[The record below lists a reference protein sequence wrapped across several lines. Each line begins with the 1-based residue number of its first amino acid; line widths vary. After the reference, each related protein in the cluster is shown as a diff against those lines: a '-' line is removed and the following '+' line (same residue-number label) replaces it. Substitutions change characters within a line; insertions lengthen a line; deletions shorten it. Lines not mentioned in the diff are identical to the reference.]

1 MKKFSKLMLGIVA
14 SMMVFVSVPA
24 MAKAAPNCPAT
35 ETIVFNS
42 TTETSRYT
50 SVYISN
56 LTKKSKITDVKSSNK
71 AVVEFMRVKYHHTS
85 STTYSDGSDGYGY
98 NDYYAY
104 IELTAKKT
112 GTATLTYKVDGTKYT
127 TKVVVKPY
135 KNCLESLQVTGINSG
150 KNIASKYKK
159 SNWVD
164 FRNSKTYSRIKIVA
178 KAKSGCTIDCL
189 FFHNQ
194 ANGQSVNLRTGGK
207 RSATAYTPGVKG
219 ADWWY
224 GYASVYDKNAG
235 VYRDY
240 YFNVNNLFF

>member
-14 SMMVFVSVPA
+14 GLMVFVSVPA
-24 MAKAAPNCPAT
+24 MAKAAPSCPAT

-42 TTETSRYT
+42 TTETNRYT
-50 SVYISN
+50 SVSISN

-71 AVVEFMRVKYHHTS
+71 AVVEFRRVEYHHYSS
-85 STTYSDGSDGYGY
+85 STTYSDGSEGYGY

-112 GTATLTYKVDGTKYT
+112 GTATLTYKVDGKKYT
-127 TKVVVKPY
+127 TKYVVKAY

-159 SNWVD
+159 SNM
-164 FRNSKTYSRIKIVA
+164 FESKNSKAYSRIKIVA
-178 KAKSGCTIDCL
+178 KAKSGCTIDRLYFC
-189 FFHNQ
+189 NQ
-194 ANGQSVNLRTGGK
+194 TNGQRLDLPTGGK
-207 RSATAYTPGVKG
+207 RSATAYAPGVKG
-219 ADWWY
+219 ADWWF

-240 YFNVNNLFF
+240 YFHVNILL

>member
-14 SMMVFVSVPA
+14 GLMVFVSVPA
-24 MAKAAPNCPAT
+24 MAKAAPSCPAT

-42 TTETSRYT
+42 TTETNRYT
-50 SVYISN
+50 CVSIEN

-71 AVVEFMRVKYHHTS
+71 AVVEFRRVCYHHSSYSTS
-85 STTYSDGSDGYGY
+85 YSDGTDAQDYKS
-98 NDYYAY
+98 YYAY
-104 IELTAKKT
+104 IELTAKKA
-112 GTATLTYKVDGTKYT
+112 GTATLTYKVDGKKYT

-159 SNWVD
+159 SHEVYS
-164 FRNSKTYSRIKIVA
+164 RNSKAYSRIKIVA
-178 KAKSGCTIDCL
+178 KAKSDCTIDRLYFC
-189 FFHNQ
+189 NQ
-194 ANGQSVNLRTGGK
+194 TNGQSLDLPTGGR
-207 RSATAYTPGVKG
+207 RSATAYAPSVKG
-219 ADWWY
+219 ADWWF

-240 YFNVNNLFF
+240 YFLVNLL